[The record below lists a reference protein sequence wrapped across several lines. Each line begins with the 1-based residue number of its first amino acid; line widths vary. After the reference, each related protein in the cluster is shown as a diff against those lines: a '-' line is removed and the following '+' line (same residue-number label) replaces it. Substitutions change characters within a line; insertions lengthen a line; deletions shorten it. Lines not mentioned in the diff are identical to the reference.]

1 MPANLLKYFAGVR
14 YVLPCFHES
23 NLSFTEAGVN
33 YNKLGAYKMAA
44 PKNS

>member
-14 YVLPCFHES
+14 YVLPYFHES